1 MSTRD
6 FIEKDYYAALGVPKD
21 AGAAAIKKAYRK
33 LATELHP
40 DKNPGNSE
48 AEARFKEVSEAY
60 DVLSDAKRRGEYDE
74 ARRLFGA
81 GGRAGV
87 SPAASPAGAAAR
99 RSTSAT
105 CSVAPAA
112 RAAARRAGASATCSA
127 ACSAGPAGTARS
139 RSQAASG
146 PARGQDVETEA
157 TLSFEEAVLGV
168 TVPLRMQSPG
178 TCPTCKGSGAKPG
191 TSPHTCP
198 VCQGA
203 GVTSR
208 SQGAFAFS
216 EPCRNCRGTG
226 SVVDDPC
233 PTCAGNGVTT
243 QTRTITVRIPAG
255 VKDGQ
260 RIRLAGKGA
269 PGRRGGPAGDLFVV
283 VHVSEHT
290 LFGRKGDDLTLT
302 VPITFA
308 EASLGT
314 TLTVPTL
321 DGSVSLKVPAG
332 TASGRTLR
340 VRGHGVPGKGTRGDL
355 LVTLDV
361 AVPVRLTP
369 ASARSSRPWPRRW
382 TRIRGRRSPRRCRR
396 EASDE
401 QPRPGRTPSGPW
413 PRMLRSS

>member
-1 MSTRD
+1 VSTRD
-6 FIEKDYYAALGVPKD
+6 FIEKDYYGALGVPQNAD
-21 AGAAAIKKAYRK
+21 AAEIKKAYRK
-33 LATELHP
+33 LARDLHP
-40 DKNPGNSE
+40 DKNPGNAE
-48 AEARFKEVSEAY
+48 AETRFKEVSEAY
-60 DVLSDAKRRGEYDE
+60 DVLSDPKRRSEYDE

-81 GGRAGV
+81 GGAGARAGF
-87 SPAASPAGAAAR
+87 PGGFPGAGGQ
-99 RSTSAT
+99 TFDFGDLFGGGGAT
-105 CSVAPAA
+105 
-112 RAAARRAGASATCSA
+112 AGG
-127 ACSAGPAGTARS
+127 AGGLGDILGGLFGGGAGTARARS
-139 RSQAASG
+139 RAASG

-178 TCPTCKGSGAKPG
+178 TCPTCAGSGAKPG
-191 TSPHTCP
+191 TSPHVCP
-198 VCQGA
+198 ICQGA

-226 SVVDDPC
+226 QVVDDPC
-233 PTCAGNGVTT
+233 PTCAGNGITT

-260 RIRLAGKGA
+260 RIRLPGKGA
-269 PGRRGGPAGDLFVV
+269 PGRRGGAAGDLFVV
-283 VHVSEHT
+283 VHVSEHE

-321 DGSVSLKVPAG
+321 DGNVSLKVPPG

-340 VRGHGVPGKGTRGDL
+340 VRGRGITSKGRSGDL

-361 AVPVRLTP
+361 AVPVKLTP
-369 ASARSSRPWPRRW
+369 AQRKV
-382 TRIRGRRSPRRCRR
+382 I
-396 EASDE
+396 EALAEEMPED
-401 QPRPGRTPSGPW
+401 PRPQITAAVRAGGER
-413 PRMLRSS
+413 

>member
-21 AGAAAIKKAYRK
+21 ADAAAIKKAYRK

-40 DKNPGNSE
+40 DKNPNNAD
-48 AEARFKEVSEAY
+48 AEARFKDVSEAY
-60 DVLSDAKRRGEYDE
+60 DVLSDTKRRAEYDD

-81 GGRAGV
+81 GSRTGGFSGGFPGGAGGGQ
-87 SPAASPAGAAAR
+87 PFDLGDLFGATGTAGAPR
-99 RSTSAT
+99 GG
-105 CSVAPAA
+105 
-112 RAAARRAGASATCSA
+112 AGGLGDLLGGLFGGGGT
-127 ACSAGPAGTARS
+127 AGTARG

-157 TLSFEEAVLGV
+157 TLSFDEAVLGV

-178 TCPTCKGSGAKPG
+178 TCPTCSGSGAKPG

-226 SVVDDPC
+226 QVVDDPC
-233 PTCAGNGVTT
+233 PTCSGSGITT

-260 RIRLAGKGA
+260 RIRLPGKGA

-283 VHVSEHT
+283 VHVAEHD
-290 LFGRKGDDLTLT
+290 LFGRKDDDLTLT

-308 EASLGT
+308 EAALGT

-321 DGSVSLKVPAG
+321 DGTVSLKVPAG

-340 VRGHGVPGKGTRGDL
+340 VRGRGVKGKGRAGDL
-355 LVTLDV
+355 LVTLEV
-361 AVPVRLTP
+361 AVPVRLT
-369 ASARSSRPWPRRW
+369 AAQRKVVESLA
-382 TRIRGRRSPRRCRR
+382 
-396 EASDE
+396 EEMDE
-401 QPRPGRTPSGPW
+401 DPRPRITAAVQAGAQR
-413 PRMLRSS
+413 

>member
-1 MSTRD
+1 VLSTRD

-21 AGAAAIKKAYRK
+21 ADAAAIKKAYRQ
-33 LATELHP
+33 LARDLHP
-40 DKNPGNSE
+40 DKNPGNDA
-48 AEARFKEVSEAY
+48 AETRFKEVSEAY
-60 DVLSDAKRRGEYDE
+60 DVLSDPKRRGEYDE
-74 ARRLFGA
+74 ARRLFGS
-81 GGRAGV
+81 GGRAGGF
-87 SPAASPAGAAAR
+87 PGGFPGAGGGQPFDLGDLLGGAGGG
-99 RSTSAT
+99 
-105 CSVAPAA
+105 
-112 RAAARRAGASATCSA
+112 RAGGLGDLFGGLFGG
-127 ACSAGPAGTARS
+127 AGQGTARG

-157 TLSFEEAVLGV
+157 TLSFDEAVLGV

-178 TCPTCKGSGAKPG
+178 TCPTCSGSGAKPG
-191 TSPHTCP
+191 TSPHTCT
-198 VCQGA
+198 VCHGA

-216 EPCRNCRGTG
+216 EPCRACRGTG
-226 SVVDDPC
+226 SVIDDPC
-233 PTCAGNGVTT
+233 PTCAGSGITS

-283 VHVSEHT
+283 VHVAEHT
-290 LFGRKGDDLTLT
+290 LFGRKGEDLTLT

-340 VRGHGVPGKGTRGDL
+340 VRGHGVPGKGRTGDL
-355 LVTLDV
+355 LVTLEV

-369 ASARSSRPWPRRW
+369 AQRKA
-382 TRIRGRRSPRRCRR
+382 I
-396 EASDE
+396 ENLAEEMDE
-401 QPRPGRTPSGPW
+401 DPRPQITAAVREGAQG
-413 PRMLRSS
+413 

>member
-6 FIEKDYYAALGVPKD
+6 FIEKDYYAALGVAQD
-21 AGAAAIKKAYRK
+21 ADAAAIKKAYRQ
-33 LATELHP
+33 LARDLHP
-40 DKNPGNSE
+40 DKNPGNAD

-60 DVLSDAKRRGEYDE
+60 DVLSDPKRRAEYDE

-81 GGRAGV
+81 GGAGARAGFPGGFPN
-87 SPAASPAGAAAR
+87 SAGTGQPFDLGDLFGAAGGAGGR
-99 RSTSAT
+99 TGGAGGLGDLLGGLFGGGA
-105 CSVAPAA
+105 APGSA
-112 RAAARRAGASATCSA
+112 RA
-127 ACSAGPAGTARS
+127 

-178 TCPTCKGSGAKPG
+178 TCPTCAGSGAKPG

-216 EPCRNCRGTG
+216 EPCRNCRGSG

-233 PTCAGNGVTT
+233 PTCTGSGVTT

-283 VHVSEHT
+283 VHVSEHE
-290 LFGRKGDDLTLT
+290 LFGRSGSDLTLT
-302 VPITFA
+302 VPITFG
-308 EASLGT
+308 EATLGT

-321 DGSVSLKVPAG
+321 DGNVSLRVPAG
-332 TASGRTLR
+332 TASGQTLR
-340 VRGHGVPGKGTRGDL
+340 VRGRGVPGKGRPGDL
-355 LVTLDV
+355 LVTVEV
-361 AVPVRLTP
+361 AVPKRVSP
-369 ASARSSRPWPRRW
+369 AAEQA
-382 TRIRGRRSPRRCRR
+382 IKAL
-396 EASDE
+396 EAELGD
-401 QPRPGRTPSGPW
+401 PRPRITAAVSGGGA
-413 PRMLRSS
+413 R

>member
-21 AGAAAIKKAYRK
+21 ADAATIKKAYRK

-40 DKNPGNSE
+40 DKNPGNAG
-48 AEARFKEVSEAY
+48 AEAKFKEVSEAY
-60 DVLSDAKRRGEYDE
+60 DVLSDTKRRTEYDE
-74 ARRLFGA
+74 ARRLFGGGGRPGGFPGGFPGA
-81 GGRAGV
+81 GGGGQPFDLGDLFGGAAG
-87 SPAASPAGAAAR
+87 SGAAAGR
-99 RSTSAT
+99 GAGGIGDLLGGLFGG
-105 CSVAPAA
+105 AAGGGA
-112 RAAARRAGASATCSA
+112 RA
-127 ACSAGPAGTARS
+127 

-157 TLSFEEAVLGV
+157 TLSFDEAVLGV

-178 TCPTCKGSGAKPG
+178 TCPTCSGSGAKPG

-226 SVVDDPC
+226 SVVDNPC
-233 PTCAGNGVTT
+233 PTCTGSGVTT

-283 VHVSEHT
+283 VHVSEHS
-290 LFGRKGDDLTLT
+290 LFGRKGQDLTLT

-308 EASLGT
+308 EAALGGT
-314 TLTVPTL
+314 VTVPTL

-332 TASGRTLR
+332 TGSGRTLR
-340 VRGHGVPGKGTRGDL
+340 VRGRGVPGKDKAGDL

-361 AVPVRLTP
+361 AVPVRLT
-369 ASARSSRPWPRRW
+369 AAQRKV
-382 TRIRGRRSPRRCRR
+382 I
-396 EASDE
+396 EALAEEMDE
-401 QPRPGRTPSGPW
+401 DPRPQITAAVAQAGAAR
-413 PRMLRSS
+413 

>member
-1 MSTRD
+1 VSTRD
-6 FIEKDYYAALGVPKD
+6 FIEKDYYAALGVPQNAD
-21 AGAAAIKKAYRK
+21 AAAIKKAYRK
-33 LATELHP
+33 LARDLHP
-40 DKNPGNSE
+40 DKNPGNAQ
-48 AEARFKEVSEAY
+48 AESRFKEVSEAY
-60 DVLSDAKRRGEYDE
+60 DVLSDEKRRAEYDE

-81 GGRAGV
+81 GGAGARAGFPGGFPG
-87 SPAASPAGAAAR
+87 SGGGFGGGQTFDFGDLFGAGGAEGAR
-99 RSTSAT
+99 GAGGLGDLLGGLFGG
-105 CSVAPAA
+105 AGGGA
-112 RAAARRAGASATCSA
+112 RG
-127 ACSAGPAGTARS
+127 

-178 TCPTCKGSGAKPG
+178 SCPTCAGTGAKPG
-191 TSPHTCP
+191 TAPHTCP

-226 SVVDDPC
+226 QVIDDPC
-233 PTCAGNGVTT
+233 PTCAGSGITT

-283 VHVSEHT
+283 VHVAEHK
-290 LFGRKGDDLTLT
+290 LFGRKGNDLTLT
-302 VPITFA
+302 VPISFA
-308 EASLGT
+308 EAALGT

-321 DGSVSLKVPAG
+321 DGNVSLKVPAG

-340 VRGHGVPGKGTRGDL
+340 VRGRGVPGKGRAGDL
-355 LVTLDV
+355 LVTVDV
-361 AVPVRLTP
+361 AVPQRL
-369 ASARSSRPWPRRW
+369 
-382 TRIRGRRSPRRCRR
+382 SPGAR
-396 EASDE
+396 EAIEKLTTELPDD
-401 QPRPGRTPSGPW
+401 PRPEITSAVQAGGTR
-413 PRMLRSS
+413 

>member
-21 AGAAAIKKAYRK
+21 ADAAVIKKAYRQ
-33 LATELHP
+33 LARDLHP
-40 DKNPGNSE
+40 DKNPNNAE

-60 DVLSDAKRRGEYDE
+60 DVLSDPKRRAEYDE

-81 GGRAGV
+81 GGRPGGFPGGGGAGQ
-87 SPAASPAGAAAR
+87 PFDLGDLFGGAGAGTTGRGAGGLGDILGGLFGGGAAGGG
-99 RSTSAT
+99 
-105 CSVAPAA
+105 A
-112 RAAARRAGASATCSA
+112 RA
-127 ACSAGPAGTARS
+127 

-157 TLSFEEAVLGV
+157 TLSFDEAVLGV

-178 TCPTCKGSGAKPG
+178 TCPTCAGSGAKPG

-233 PTCAGNGVTT
+233 ATCSGSGVTT
-243 QTRTITVRIPAG
+243 QVRTITVRIPPG

-269 PGRRGGPAGDLFVV
+269 PGRRGGPAGDLFVE
-283 VHVSEHT
+283 VHVAEHS

-308 EASLGT
+308 EAALGT

-321 DGSVSLKVPAG
+321 DGTVSLKVPAG
-332 TASGRTLR
+332 TSSGRTLR
-340 VRGHGVPGKGTRGDL
+340 VRGRGAPGKGRSGDL

-369 ASARSSRPWPRRW
+369 AQRKVIENLA
-382 TRIRGRRSPRRCRR
+382 
-396 EASDE
+396 EEMDE
-401 QPRPGRTPSGPW
+401 DPRPQITAAVQAGGDR
-413 PRMLRSS
+413 

>member
-6 FIEKDYYAALGVPKD
+6 FIEKDYYGALGVAQNAD
-21 AGAAAIKKAYRK
+21 AAEIKKAYRK
-33 LATELHP
+33 LARDLHP
-40 DKNPGNSE
+40 DKNPGNAE
-48 AEARFKEVSEAY
+48 AETRFKEVSEAY
-60 DVLSDAKRRGEYDE
+60 DVLSDTKRRGEYDE

-81 GGRAGV
+81 GGAGARAGF
-87 SPAASPAGAAAR
+87 PGGFPGAGGQTFDFGDLFGGAGGTTAGAPGGAGGLGDLLGGLFGGGAAG
-99 RSTSAT
+99 SA
-105 CSVAPAA
+105 
-112 RAAARRAGASATCSA
+112 R
-127 ACSAGPAGTARS
+127 ARS
-139 RSQAASG
+139 RAASG

-178 TCPTCKGSGAKPG
+178 TCPTCAGTGARPG
-191 TSPHTCP
+191 TTPHTCP

-226 SVVDDPC
+226 QVVDDPC
-233 PTCAGNGVTT
+233 PTCGGNGITT

-269 PGRRGGPAGDLFVV
+269 PGRRGGAAGDLFVV
-283 VHVSEHT
+283 VHVSEHE
-290 LFGRKGDDLTLT
+290 LFGRKGEDLTLT

-314 TLTVPTL
+314 TITVPTL
-321 DGSVSLKVPAG
+321 DGTVSLKVPPG
-332 TASGRTLR
+332 TSSGRTLR
-340 VRGHGVPGKGTRGDL
+340 VRGRGIKGKGRSGDL
-355 LVTLDV
+355 LVTVEV
-361 AVPVRLTP
+361 AVPVKLTP
-369 ASARSSRPWPRRW
+369 AQRKVIEDLAQEMP
-382 TRIRGRRSPRRCRR
+382 
-396 EASDE
+396 ED
-401 QPRPGRTPSGPW
+401 PRPQITTAVEAEGER
-413 PRMLRSS
+413 

>member
-21 AGAAAIKKAYRK
+21 ADAAAIKKAYRK
-33 LATELHP
+33 LARDLHP
-40 DKNPGNSE
+40 DKNPGNTE
-48 AEARFKEVSEAY
+48 AESRFKEVSEAY
-60 DVLSDAKRRGEYDE
+60 DVLSDEKRRAEYDD

-81 GGRAGV
+81 GARPGGFGGAGFPGGGFPGGGQAFDLGDLFGGGT
-87 SPAASPAGAAAR
+87 SGGAGTTR
-99 RSTSAT
+99 G
-105 CSVAPAA
+105 
-112 RAAARRAGASATCSA
+112 AGGLGDILGGLFGGGGT
-127 ACSAGPAGTARS
+127 GTARG

-178 TCPTCKGSGAKPG
+178 TCPTCSGSGAKPG

-198 VCQGA
+198 VCGGA

-216 EPCRNCRGTG
+216 EPCRECRGSG
-226 SVVDDPC
+226 QVVDDPC
-233 PTCAGNGVTT
+233 PTCAGSGITSQN
-243 QTRTITVRIPAG
+243 RTITVRIPAG

-260 RIRLAGKGA
+260 RIRLPGKGA

-283 VHVSEHT
+283 VHVSDHA
-290 LFGRKGDDLTLT
+290 LFGRKGDDLTLS
-302 VPITFA
+302 VPISFA
-308 EASLGT
+308 EASLGS

-321 DGSVSLKVPAG
+321 DGNVSLKVPAG

-340 VRGHGVPGKGTRGDL
+340 VRGRGVPGKGRAGDL
-355 LVTLDV
+355 LVTVEV
-361 AVPVRLTP
+361 AVPQRLTP
-369 ASARSSRPWPRRW
+369 GA
-382 TRIRGRRSPRRCRR
+382 R
-396 EASDE
+396 EAVEKLAAELPDD
-401 QPRPGRTPSGPW
+401 PRPEVTAAVAARGAR
-413 PRMLRSS
+413 